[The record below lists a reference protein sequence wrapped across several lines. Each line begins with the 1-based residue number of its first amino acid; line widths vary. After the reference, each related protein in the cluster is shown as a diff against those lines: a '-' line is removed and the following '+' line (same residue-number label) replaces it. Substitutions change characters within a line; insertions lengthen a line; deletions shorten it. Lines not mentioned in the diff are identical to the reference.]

1 MTSNPPRGAFSL
13 VLNFQTISL
22 VLQNLLTSTDLKVLK
37 LLPINKRGIPQREM
51 NLRKASMNL
60 RKASITL
67 LLLASVVNFKCT
79 ARMMQH
85 VKIKT

>member
-1 MTSNPPRGAFSL
+1 MTPNPPRGPFSL

-51 NLRKASMNL
+51 NLRKAS
-60 RKASITL
+60 ITL